1 MSRILRRPMFR
12 GGRVD
17 SRGTGITSGL
27 GYEKGGRVP
36 RTNYSVGGIGRQMAN
51 VVRTLDDT
59 RGGSRLIDE
68 MGQPLTYK
76 PTQVANQVVEST
88 PTIKN
93 PGEPMGP
100 GNISVHSPMGY
111 AKRTTNPQQEAA
123 TEFLEAIKDP
133 RTGGID
139 YKMAEMKIGRG
150 VRLRGD
156 ESIEEL
162 IELFLYNTRNDV
174 GGIAA
179 LATGYGGL
187 GAGAMMNDPV
197 GSQENINFGGQQRGN
212 FLAYEDGG
220 RVGYFKDQPGGI
232 VLGNQILSNPGDL
245 VGLNIY
251 TNPVKDRAFYDK
263 QDELKKYK
271 VRTEDDLEN
280 LYNKEFDKLQD
291 DLTMTYGIDDY
302 SGFQDTVIDD
312 IDFHSRKEG
321 KAAFKNKLRKEDEEM
336 IKRAR
341 EYDVELQDTLGQMIK
356 NKNNNNTSTI
366 TGKGTGGGETVDR
379 KKIMEDNKE
388 LFADL
393 LGGKKARG
401 EDISNMLL
409 SFAGKA
415 LKPEATVKS
424 SFGEFF
430 EEEAKR
436 PSSKTKI
443 DQAAAQLAINQY
455 IKGEISRAELNKL
468 IAMNSMKTNLGDKFY
483 IADSLKTA
491 NTFSAGVKD
500 GIQKNPERR
509 GQSVRFEDV
518 LSKDMIEGNFKP
530 GPEDVGVIYIET
542 DTKEAYTF
550 DTNGNKISIYTR

>member
-12 GGRVD
+12 GGPVD
-17 SRGTGITSGL
+17 GRGTGIASGL
-27 GYEKGGRVP
+27 SYEKGGRVP

-51 VVRTLDDT
+51 VVRTLDDA
-59 RGGSRLIDE
+59 RGGSKLIDE

-123 TEFLEAIKDP
+123 AEFLEAIKDP

-179 LATGYGGL
+179 LAGAGGTL
-187 GAGAMMNDPV
+187 GAIGMRNDPV

-220 RVGYFKDQPGGI
+220 RVGLKDSFPGTVGQATVGADLMADNIFSGTPKSKDYFKDQEFYK
-232 VLGNQILSNPGDL
+232 NY
-245 VGLNIY
+245 NIRSEEDIA
-251 TNPVKDRAFYDK
+251 KDY
-263 QDELKKYK
+263 
-271 VRTEDDLEN
+271 EDMMRQ
-280 LYNKEFDKLQD
+280 KED
-291 DLTMTYGIDDY
+291 DLTMTYGIDDF
-302 SGFQDTVIDD
+302 SGYGKSVAEDLDFYRNPQGGMKKFFQEEKAKDD
-312 IDFHSRKEG
+312 
-321 KAAFKNKLRKEDEEM
+321 AARIAAAKV
-336 IKRAR
+336 
-341 EYDVELQDTLGQMIK
+341 DVTLPELINSQVK
-356 NKNNNNTSTI
+356 NNTSTI
-366 TGKGTGGGETVDR
+366 TGKGTGGDETVDR

-388 LFADL
+388 LFAEL

-436 PSSKTKI
+436 PSSKTKV

-468 IAMNSMKTNLGDKFY
+468 IAMNNMKTNLGDRAY
-483 IADSLKTA
+483 ISNALEKATS
-491 NTFSAGVKD
+491 FSNGVKD
-500 GIQKNPERR
+500 GIQRNPQRR
-509 GQSVRFEDV
+509 GESIQFKDV
-518 LSKDMIEGNFKP
+518 TSDQMSPENFKP
-530 GPEDVGVIYIET
+530 GPEDIGIIFIET
-542 DTKEAYTF
+542 DTQRAYEF
-550 DTNGNKISIYTR
+550 NNNLDRVEIYTR

>member
-12 GGRVD
+12 GGPVD
-17 SRGTGITSGL
+17 GRGTGIASGL
-27 GYEKGGRVP
+27 SYEKGGRVP

-51 VVRTLDDT
+51 VVRTLDDA
-59 RGGSRLIDE
+59 RGGSKLIDE

-123 TEFLEAIKDP
+123 AEFLEAIQDP

-150 VRLRGD
+150 VRLKGD

-179 LATGYGGL
+179 LAGAGGTL
-187 GAGAMMNDPV
+187 GAIGMRNDPV

-212 FLAYEDGG
+212 FLAYENGG
-220 RVGYFKDQPGGI
+220 RVGFKDRGFVGGDLMANNIFSGTPQTKDYFKDKQFYENYKI
-232 VLGNQILSNPGDL
+232 RSEEDIA
-245 VGLNIY
+245 
-251 TNPVKDRAFYDK
+251 KDY
-263 QDELKKYK
+263 
-271 VRTEDDLEN
+271 EDMMRQ
-280 LYNKEFDKLQD
+280 KED
-291 DLTMTYGIDDY
+291 DLTMTYGIDDF
-302 SGFQDTVIDD
+302 SGYGKSVAEDLDFYRNPQGGMKKFFQEEKAKDDAARIAAAKVDVTLPELID
-312 IDFHSRKEG
+312 SQVK
-321 KAAFKNKLRKEDEEM
+321 
-336 IKRAR
+336 
-341 EYDVELQDTLGQMIK
+341 
-356 NKNNNNTSTI
+356 NNTSTI
-366 TGKGTGGGETVDR
+366 TGKGTGGDETVDR

-468 IAMNSMKTNLGDKFY
+468 IAVNKMKTDIGDAAY
-483 IADSLKTA
+483 IADALQKSQGTG
-491 NTFSAGVKD
+491 FVSAVKS
-500 GIQKNPERR
+500 GLQRSR
-509 GQSVRFEDV
+509 GGALEFVVTNSEAM
-518 LSKDMIEGNFKP
+518 SEGNFEP
-530 GPEDVGVIYIET
+530 GPEDIGKVFIEE
-542 DTKEAYTF
+542 DTKKVYEYN
-550 DTNGNKISIYTR
+550 TNYQPVPIYTG

>member
-12 GGRVD
+12 GGSVD
-17 SRGTGITSGL
+17 GRGTGITSGL
-27 GYEKGGRVP
+27 GYEKGGRVA

-51 VVRTLDDT
+51 VARVLDDT
-59 RGGSRLIDE
+59 RGGSNLIDE
-68 MGQPLTYK
+68 FGQKLTFK
-76 PTQVANQVVEST
+76 PSQTVDRVVEST

-123 TEFLEAIKDP
+123 AEFLEAIKDP

-150 VRLRGD
+150 VRLKGD

-179 LATGYGGL
+179 LAGAGGTL
-187 GAGAMMNDPV
+187 GAIGMRNDPV

-212 FLAYEDGG
+212 FLAYENGG
-220 RVGYFKDQPGGI
+220 RVGYFQDQPGGV
-232 VLGNQILSNPGDL
+232 VLGKDL
-245 VGLNIY
+245 IANNIFSGTPKSEDY
-251 TNPVKDRAFYDK
+251 IEDQEFYK
-263 QDELKKYK
+263 NYK
-271 VRTEDDLEN
+271 IR
-280 LYNKEFDKLQD
+280 
-291 DLTMTYGIDDY
+291 
-302 SGFQDTVIDD
+302 S
-312 IDFHSRKEG
+312 
-321 KAAFKNKLRKEDEEM
+321 KEDLAKDLDYYRDPEGGMKKFFQEE
-336 IKRAR
+336 KAKDDAAR
-341 EYDVELQDTLGQMIK
+341 IEAAKVDVTLPELINSQL
-356 NKNNNNTSTI
+356 KNNKSTI
-366 TGKGTGGGETVDR
+366 TGKGTGGDETVDR

-388 LFADL
+388 LFAEL

-401 EDISNMLL
+401 ADISNMLL

-436 PSSKTKI
+436 PSSKTKV

-468 IAMNSMKTNLGDKFY
+468 IAMNSMKTNLGDRAY
-483 IADSLKTA
+483 ISNALEKATS
-491 NTFSAGVKD
+491 FSNGVKD
-500 GIQKNPERR
+500 GIQRNPQRR
-509 GQSVRFEDV
+509 GESIQFKDV
-518 LSKDMIEGNFKP
+518 TSDQMSKENFKP
-530 GPEDVGVIYIET
+530 GPEDIGIIFIET
-542 DTKEAYTF
+542 DTQRAYEF
-550 DTNGNKISIYTR
+550 NNNLDRVEIYTR

>member
-12 GGRVD
+12 GGSVD
-17 SRGTGITSGL
+17 GRGTGITSGL
-27 GYEKGGRVP
+27 GYEKGGRVA

-51 VVRTLDDT
+51 VARVLDDT
-59 RGGSRLIDE
+59 RGGSNLIDE
-68 MGQPLTYK
+68 FGQKLTYK
-76 PTQVANQVVEST
+76 PTQVAERVVEST

-100 GNISVHSPMGY
+100 GMKEYEITPSGQ
-111 AKRTTNPQQEAA
+111 AIGNPQRQAA
-123 TEFLEAIKDP
+123 SEFLEAIQDP

-150 VRLRGD
+150 VRLKGN

-179 LATGYGGL
+179 IA
-187 GAGAMMNDPV
+187 GAGGTLGTIGMRNNPV
-197 GSQENINFGGQQRGN
+197 GSQENINEGGQQRGN

-280 LYNKEFDKLQD
+280 LYNKQTDKFQD

-302 SGFQDTVIDD
+302 SGFQDTVKDD
-312 IDFHSRKEG
+312 IAFHSRKEG

-356 NKNNNNTSTI
+356 NKNNNNTSKI

>member
-27 GYEKGGRVP
+27 GYEKGGRVA

-51 VVRTLDDT
+51 VVRVLDDT
-59 RGGSRLIDE
+59 RGGSGILDE
-68 MGQPLTYK
+68 FGQTVTYK
-76 PTQVANQVVEST
+76 PSQTADRIVEST

-100 GNISVHSPMGY
+100 GMKEYGITPSGQ
-111 AKRTTNPQQEAA
+111 AIGNPQREAA
-123 TEFLEAIKDP
+123 AEFLEAIQDP

-150 VRLRGD
+150 VRLRGN

-162 IELFLYNTRNDV
+162 IELFLYNTRNDA

-179 LATGYGGL
+179 LAGAGGTL
-187 GAGAMMNDPV
+187 GAIGMKSGPV

-220 RVGYFKDQPGGI
+220 RVGFNEKGFVGGD
-232 VLGNQILSNPGDL
+232 LLANPGKAL
-245 VGLNIY
+245 GLDIY
-251 TNPVKDRAFYDK
+251 SITPKSRDYVEK
-263 QDELKKYK
+263 QKYYQSYKPKTDE
-271 VRTEDDLEN
+271 EIEE
-280 LYNKEFDKLQD
+280 LYNQKMDGLRD
-291 DLTMTYGIDDY
+291 DLTMSYGIDDY
-302 SGFQDTVIDD
+302 SGYQKRIIED
-312 IDFHSRKEG
+312 IEDYSDPTAG
-321 KAAFKNKLRKEDEEM
+321 KARFKQDLYNKDKAAIQDAVNYNVLIEDV
-336 IKRAR
+336 INKQ
-341 EYDVELQDTLGQMIK
+341 L
-356 NKNNNNTSTI
+356 KNNNNTSTI
-366 TGKGTGGGETVDR
+366 TGKGTGGDETVDR

-388 LFADL
+388 LFAEL
-393 LGGKKARG
+393 LGGDKARG

-415 LKPEATVKS
+415 LRPEATVKGA
-424 SFGEFF
+424 FGEFF

-436 PSSKTKI
+436 PSSKTKV

-468 IAMNSMKTNLGDKFY
+468 IAMNNMKTNLGDRAY
-483 IADSLKTA
+483 ISNALEKATS
-491 NTFSAGVKD
+491 FSNGVKD
-500 GIQKNPERR
+500 GIQRNPQRR
-509 GQSVRFEDV
+509 GQSIRFKDV
-518 LSKDMIEGNFKP
+518 TSDQMSPENFKP
-530 GPEDVGVIYIET
+530 GPEDIGIIFIET
-542 DTKEAYTF
+542 DTQRAYEF
-550 DTNGNKISIYTR
+550 NNNLDRVEIYTR

>member
-1 MSRILRRPMFR
+1 
-12 GGRVD
+12 
-17 SRGTGITSGL
+17 
-27 GYEKGGRVP
+27 
-36 RTNYSVGGIGRQMAN
+36 MAN
-51 VVRTLDDT
+51 VARVLDDT
-59 RGGSRLIDE
+59 RGGSNLIDE
-68 MGQPLTYK
+68 FGQKLTFK
-76 PTQVANQVVEST
+76 PSQTVDRVVEST

-150 VRLRGD
+150 IRLKGD

-162 IELFLYNTRNDV
+162 IELFLYNTRNDA

-179 LATGYGGL
+179 LAGAGGTL
-187 GAGAMMNDPV
+187 GAIGMRNDPV

-220 RVGYFKDQPGGI
+220 RVGFNEKGFVGGD
-232 VLGNQILSNPGDL
+232 LLANPGKAL
-245 VGLNIY
+245 GLDIY
-251 TNPVKDRAFYDK
+251 SITPKSRDYVEK
-263 QDELKKYK
+263 QKYYQSYKPKTDE
-271 VRTEDDLEN
+271 EIEE
-280 LYNKEFDKLQD
+280 LYNQKMDGLRD
-291 DLTMTYGIDDY
+291 DLTMSYGIDDY
-302 SGFQDTVIDD
+302 SGYQKGIVED
-312 IDFHSRKEG
+312 IEDYSKEDAG
-321 KAAFKNKLRKEDEEM
+321 KARFKQDLYNKDKAAIQDAVNYNVLIEDVINKQLKNKKTD
-336 IKRAR
+336 
-341 EYDVELQDTLGQMIK
+341 
-356 NKNNNNTSTI
+356 TI
-366 TGKGTGGGETVDR
+366 TGTGTGGDETVDR

-388 LFADL
+388 LFSEL

-430 EEEAKR
+430 EEESKR
-436 PSSKTKI
+436 PSSKTKV

-455 IKGEISRAELNKL
+455 IKGEISRAELSKL
-468 IAMNSMKTNLGDKFY
+468 IAMNSMKTNLGDRAY
-483 IADSLKTA
+483 ISSSLEKATS
-491 NTFSAGVKD
+491 FSNGVKD
-500 GIQKNPERR
+500 GIQRNPQRR
-509 GQSVRFEDV
+509 GESIRFEDV
-518 LSKDMIEGNFKP
+518 TSDKMSKENFKP

-542 DTKEAYTF
+542 DTQRAYTF
-550 DTNGNKISIYTR
+550 DNNLNIVEIYTR

>member
-12 GGRVD
+12 GGPVD
-17 SRGTGITSGL
+17 GRGTGITSGL
-27 GYEKGGRVP
+27 GYEKGGRVA

-51 VVRTLDDT
+51 VARVLDDT
-59 RGGSRLIDE
+59 RGGSNLIDE
-68 MGQPLTYK
+68 FGQKLTFK
-76 PTQVANQVVEST
+76 PSQTVDRVVEST

-123 TEFLEAIKDP
+123 AEFLEAIKDP

-179 LATGYGGL
+179 LAGAGGTL
-187 GAGAMMNDPV
+187 GAIGMRNDPV

-220 RVGYFKDQPGGI
+220 RVGFNEKGFVGGD
-232 VLGNQILSNPGDL
+232 LLANPGKAL
-245 VGLNIY
+245 GLDIY
-251 TNPVKDRAFYDK
+251 SIIPKSRDFVEK
-263 QDELKKYK
+263 QKYYQSYKPKTDE
-271 VRTEDDLEN
+271 EIEE
-280 LYNKEFDKLQD
+280 LYNQKMDGLRD
-291 DLTMTYGIDDY
+291 DLTMSYGIDDY
-302 SGFQDTVIDD
+302 SGYQKGIVED
-312 IDFHSRKEG
+312 IEDYSKEDAG
-321 KAAFKNKLRKEDEEM
+321 KARFKQDLYNKDKAAIQDAVNYNVLIEDV
-336 IKRAR
+336 INKQ
-341 EYDVELQDTLGQMIK
+341 L
-356 NKNNNNTSTI
+356 KNNNNTSTI
-366 TGKGTGGGETVDR
+366 TGKGTGGDETVDR

-468 IAMNSMKTNLGDKFY
+468 IAMNSMKTNLGDRFY

-500 GIQKNPERR
+500 GIQKNPQRR
-509 GQSVRFEDV
+509 GETVRFEDV
-518 LSKDMIEGNFKP
+518 LSKDMLPPEEGGNFKP
-530 GPEDVGVIYIET
+530 GPEDVGIIFIET
-542 DTKEAYTF
+542 DTKKAYEF
-550 DTNGNKISIYTR
+550 DINGNQIPIYTR

>member
-17 SRGTGITSGL
+17 SRGTGIASGL
-27 GYEKGGRVP
+27 SYEKGGRVP

-51 VVRTLDDT
+51 VARVLDDT
-59 RGGSRLIDE
+59 RGGSNLIDE
-68 MGQPLTYK
+68 FGQKLTFK
-76 PTQVANQVVEST
+76 PSQTADRVVEST

-111 AKRTTNPQQEAA
+111 AKRTTNPQREAA
-123 TEFLEAIKDP
+123 AEFLEAIKDP

-162 IELFLYNTRNDV
+162 IELFLYNTRNDA

-179 LATGYGGL
+179 LAAGYGTL
-187 GAGAMMNDPV
+187 GAMGMRNDPV
-197 GSQENINFGGQQRGN
+197 GPQENINFGGQQRGN

-220 RVGYFKDQPGGI
+220 RVGFNEKGFVGGD
-232 VLGNQILSNPGDL
+232 LLANPGKAS
-245 VGLNIY
+245 GLDIY
-251 TNPVKDRAFYDK
+251 TITPKDRDYAAK
-263 QDELKKYK
+263 QKYYQSYK
-271 VRTEDDLEN
+271 PKTAAEIEE
-280 LYNKEFDKLQD
+280 LYNQKMEGLQD
-291 DLTMTYGIDDY
+291 DLTMSYGIDDY
-302 SGFQDTVIDD
+302 SGYQKGIIEDIADYSDPTAGGARFRQDLYNKD
-312 IDFHSRKEG
+312 
-321 KAAFKNKLRKEDEEM
+321 KAAIQDAVNYNVLIEDVIGKQLKNKK
-336 IKRAR
+336 
-341 EYDVELQDTLGQMIK
+341 T
-356 NKNNNNTSTI
+356 NTV
-366 TGKGTGGGETVDR
+366 TGKGTGGDETVDR

-388 LFADL
+388 LFAEL
-393 LGGKKARG
+393 LGGNKARG

-415 LKPEATVKS
+415 LKPEATVKGA
-424 SFGEFF
+424 FGEFF

-436 PSSKTKI
+436 PSSKTKV

-468 IAMNSMKTNLGDKFY
+468 IALNSMKTNLGDRAY

-491 NTFSAGVKD
+491 TSFSNGVKD
-500 GIQKNPERR
+500 GIQKNPQRR
-509 GQSVRFEDV
+509 GEEIRFEDV
-518 LSKDMIEGNFKP
+518 KSKDMLPPEEGGNFKP
-530 GPEDVGVIYIET
+530 GVEDIGVIYIET
-542 DTKEAYTF
+542 DTQRAYTF
-550 DTNGNKISIYTR
+550 NNNLDRVEIYTR

>member
-17 SRGTGITSGL
+17 GRGTGITSGL
-27 GYEKGGRVP
+27 GYEKGGRVA

-51 VVRTLDDT
+51 VARVLDDT
-59 RGGSRLIDE
+59 RGGSNLIDE
-68 MGQPLTYK
+68 FGQKLTFK
-76 PTQVANQVVEST
+76 PSQTVDRVVEST

-123 TEFLEAIKDP
+123 AEFLEAIKDP

-162 IELFLYNTRNDV
+162 IELFLYNTRNDA

-179 LATGYGGL
+179 LAGAGGTL
-187 GAGAMMNDPV
+187 GAIGMRNDPV

-220 RVGYFKDQPGGI
+220 RVGFNEAGI
-232 VLGNQILSNPGDL
+232 VLGKDL
-245 VGLNIY
+245 MLDNIFSGTPQSKDY
-251 TNPVKDRAFYDK
+251 VKQKKYYQNYEPKTREDLIRGYY
-263 QDELKKYK
+263 DELEKK
-271 VRTEDDLEN
+271 
-280 LYNKEFDKLQD
+280 QD
-291 DLTMTYGIDDY
+291 DLTMTYGIDDF
-302 SGFQDTVIDD
+302 SGYGTKVAEEIEDFTNKDAGMKKYFQDEAK
-312 IDFHSRKEG
+312 KEEEARI
-321 KAAFKNKLRKEDEEM
+321 AAAKVGE
-336 IKRAR
+336 
-341 EYDVELQDTLGQMIK
+341 TLPDLINSQL
-356 NKNNNNTSTI
+356 KNNNNTSTI
-366 TGKGTGGGETVDR
+366 TGSGTGGNETVDR

-388 LFADL
+388 LFSEL

>member
-17 SRGTGITSGL
+17 SRGTGIASGL
-27 GYEKGGRVP
+27 SYEKGGRVP

-51 VVRTLDDT
+51 VGRLLDDT
-59 RGGSRLIDE
+59 RGGSNLIDE
-68 MGQPLTYK
+68 FGQKLTFK
-76 PTQVANQVVEST
+76 PSQTADRVVEST

-111 AKRTTNPQQEAA
+111 AKRTTNPQREAA
-123 TEFLEAIKDP
+123 AEFLEAIKDP

-179 LATGYGGL
+179 LAGAGGTL
-187 GAGAMMNDPV
+187 GAIGMRNDPV

-220 RVGYFKDQPGGI
+220 RVGFKDRGFVG
-232 VLGNQILSNPGDL
+232 GDL
-245 VGLNIY
+245 MANNIFSG
-251 TNPVKDRAFYDK
+251 TPQSKDYMDK
-263 QDELKKYK
+263 QDFYK
-271 VRTEDDLEN
+271 NYKIRSEEDLIKDYEDMMRQ
-280 LYNKEFDKLQD
+280 KED
-291 DLTMTYGIDDY
+291 DLTMTFGIDDF
-302 SGFQDTVIDD
+302 SGYGKSVAEDLDFYRNPKAGMKKFFQEEKAKDD
-312 IDFHSRKEG
+312 
-321 KAAFKNKLRKEDEEM
+321 AARIEAKKYE
-336 IKRAR
+336 
-341 EYDVELQDTLGQMIK
+341 VELPELINSQL
-356 NKNNNNTSTI
+356 NNNKSTI
-366 TGKGTGGGETVDR
+366 IGKGTGGDETVDR

-388 LFADL
+388 LFAEL
-393 LGGKKARG
+393 LGGNKARG

-415 LKPEATVKS
+415 LKPEATVKGA
-424 SFGEFF
+424 FGEFF

-436 PSSKTKI
+436 PSSKTKV

-468 IAMNSMKTNLGDKFY
+468 IAVNSLKTNLGDRAY
-483 IADSLKTA
+483 IADQFKTS
-491 NTFSAGVKD
+491 TSFSNAVKD
-500 GIQKNPERR
+500 GIQRNPQRR
-509 GQSVRFEDV
+509 GQSIRFKEVTSDQM
-518 LSKDMIEGNFKP
+518 LPENFKP
-530 GPEDVGVIYIET
+530 GPEDIGIIFIET
-542 DTKEAYTF
+542 DTQTAYEY
-550 DTNGNKISIYTR
+550 DNNLQRVEIYSR